1 MEIHCGCRCS
11 PACFEAAMAVDATDA
26 LKGLLDVAK
35 VALGAGAE
43 VSPLEA
49 GELLHRLLAIVDQTM
64 PIDLQEQDVRVMRAR
79 SALKAMR
86 Q

>member
-1 MEIHCGCRCS
+1 
-11 PACFEAAMAVDATDA
+11 MAVDATDA

>member
-1 MEIHCGCRCS
+1 
-11 PACFEAAMAVDATDA
+11 MAVDHIDA

-35 VALGAGAE
+35 VALNAGAE
-43 VSPLEA
+43 LSHA
-49 GELLHRLLAIVDQTM
+49 DASELLHRLLTLIDQTM